1 MNNDNNKIIKDNKL
15 IKKNYD
21 NRKILAI
28 GYYYYP
34 GEKDTYGKKINS
46 CLKAG
51 YSESYVKDNYREIL
65 ELDRFTAIM
74 DVQWNNLGNNLII
87 INNVLKQ
94 WLNKLDKNVETVDIR
109 ELTKII
115 RLIGDL
121 QGKFIK
127 REMKVTAS
135 KEEKHIYHHFD
146 TKEDEIKYLDE
157 VTAIA
162 NKRKKELRS
171 IANKRL
177 KELNK

>member
-1 MNNDNNKIIKDNKL
+1 VKQKISK
-15 IKKNYD
+15 YD

-34 GEKDTYGKKINS
+34 GAKDTYGKKINS

-74 DVQWNNLGNNLII
+74 DVQWNNLGNNLVI
-87 INNVLKQ
+87 INNILIK
-94 WLNKLDKNVETVDIR
+94 WLDKLDKNVETVDIR
-109 ELTKII
+109 ELTKLI

-127 REMKVTAS
+127 REMRVTAT

-146 TKEDEIKYLDE
+146 SKEDEIKYY
-157 VTAIA
+157 
-162 NKRKKELRS
+162 NELRS
-171 IANKRL
+171 IANKQL
-177 KELNK
+177 KEINRNG